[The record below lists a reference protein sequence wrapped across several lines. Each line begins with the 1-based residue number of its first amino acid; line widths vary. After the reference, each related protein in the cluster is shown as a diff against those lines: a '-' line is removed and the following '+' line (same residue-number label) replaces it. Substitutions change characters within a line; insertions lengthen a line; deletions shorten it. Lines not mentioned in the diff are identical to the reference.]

1 MHEMCP
7 QGMSYCTLKDS
18 DSMERMEGDFSWN
31 RFRRFVVKASGT
43 GHKKVLL
50 KKNIGTYLPHL
61 LAMDAE
67 AAELQVSCRF
77 RETHV
82 WPSSCYTNNR

>member
-1 MHEMCP
+1 M
-7 QGMSYCTLKDS
+7 
-18 DSMERMEGDFSWN
+18 
-31 RFRRFVVKASGT
+31 KASGT
-43 GHKKVLL
+43 GHKKVLS
-50 KKNIGTYLPHL
+50 KENIGTYLPHL

-77 RETHV
+77 RETRV

>member
-1 MHEMCP
+1 M
-7 QGMSYCTLKDS
+7 
-18 DSMERMEGDFSWN
+18 
-31 RFRRFVVKASGT
+31 KASGT
-43 GHKKVLL
+43 GHKKVLS
-50 KKNIGTYLPHL
+50 KENIGTYLPHL